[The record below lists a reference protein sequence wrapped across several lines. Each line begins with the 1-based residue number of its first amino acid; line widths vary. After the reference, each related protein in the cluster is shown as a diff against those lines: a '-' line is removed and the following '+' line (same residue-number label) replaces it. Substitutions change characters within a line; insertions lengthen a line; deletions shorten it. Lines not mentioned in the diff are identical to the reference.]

1 MFTGANTIHE
11 ALTGQTEENLAA
23 PDRKT
28 AAMGGNVAAPTS
40 IAKTSRDVNTKEK
53 ATENIANAAFKVFM
67 IGSYLKKKLKQKS
80 IFNKSVI
87 SL

>member
-11 ALTGQTEENLAA
+11 ALTGQTEESLAA
-23 PDRKT
+23 PDQKT
-28 AAMGGNVAAPTS
+28 AAISGNVAAPTS

-67 IGSYLKKKLKQKS
+67 NGSYLK
-80 IFNKSVI
+80 
-87 SL
+87 